1 MTRQLKNIITAA
13 IVTAA
18 AGFIFFLGG
27 QTVKADP
34 DSGNALI
41 YLEDVDVTD
50 MDESEIQAVI
60 DAKMS
65 EYATTAINLDVYG
78 ENVSVIAG
86 ELGLYRANTD
96 LIDQIM
102 ARHRKGN
109 ILQQYAID
117 KYYKENGPEFME
129 ISLDAT
135 YDACYAVVTEKC
147 KFTDEDPIDMTLV
160 LNEIGALVPTEKRD
174 GHYIQVEES
183 ANKLV
188 DFIRNQWHGGKS
200 QVNLPIKVVPG
211 YGTKEQFLQCDSVL
225 GTATTR
231 YPNIGV
237 DRDTNLMVAAGKL
250 NGCVVYP
257 GEIFSVL
264 DHLMPFTEENG
275 YMTAPVFLNGK
286 VVDDIGGGACQIS
299 TTLYQACLYAELEIV
314 DRSPHSMMTVY
325 CEPAMDAAV
334 AEGYKDFKFRN
345 NTDSPIY
352 ISSSVGP
359 SGNEL
364 GDGIVVFT
372 IYGHETRDPNR
383 TIEFESVETNR
394 EKATT
399 VYELSNAEEFGMVLY
414 TDGHDGV
421 DAVSY
426 KIVKING
433 EVVEKSELN
442 HANYQMAPNTYT
454 IGIKGASSRAVSMLA
469 EAAATKNIDNVY
481 DTLVVLYDSE

>member
-1 MTRQLKNIITAA
+1 MTKFLKHTMTAA
-13 IVTAA
+13 LVIAA
-18 AGFIFFLGG
+18 AGFLFCLG
-27 QTVKADP
+27 THEVSADP
-34 DSGNALI
+34 DNGEVQI
-41 YLEDVDVTD
+41 YLEDTDVTG
-50 MDESEIQAVI
+50 MSESEIQAVI
-60 DAKMS
+60 DARMS
-65 EYATTAINLDVYG
+65 EYATTPIDLDVYG
-78 ENVSVIAG
+78 ENVTVIAG
-86 ELGLYRANTD
+86 ELGLYRANSG
-96 LIDQIM
+96 LIDDIM
-102 ARHRKGN
+102 ARHKRGN

-117 KYYKENGPEFME
+117 RYYRENGPEFME

-147 KFTDEDPIDMTLV
+147 TFTDEDPIDMTLV

-174 GHYIQVEES
+174 GHYIEKEES

-188 DFIRNQWHGGKS
+188 DFIRNQWHGGRS
-200 QVNLPIKVVPG
+200 HVNLPVTVVPG
-211 YGTKEQFLQCDSVL
+211 YGTAEQLAQCDSVL

-286 VVDDIGGGACQIS
+286 VVDDVGGGACQIS

-314 DRSPHSMMTVY
+314 DRSAHSMMTVY

-345 NTDSPIY
+345 NTDAPIY
-352 ISSSVGP
+352 IASKVGP
-359 SGNEL
+359 SGNDV
-364 GDGIVVFT
+364 GDGEVVFT

-383 TIEFESVETNR
+383 TISFESVVTNR
-394 EKATT
+394 EEATT
-399 VYELSNAEEFGMVLY
+399 VYELSNAEEFGMVVY
-414 TDGHDGV
+414 TEGHDGM
-421 DAVSY
+421 DAISY
-426 KIVKING
+426 KIVSING
-433 EVVEKSELN
+433 EEVSRTELN
-442 HANYQMAPNTYT
+442 HANYQMSPNTWT
-454 IGIKGASSRAVSMLA
+454 IGIKYASSTAISMLA
-469 EAAATKNIDNVY
+469 DAAATKNIDAVY
-481 DTLVVLYDSE
+481 DTLLILYDME

>member
-1 MTRQLKNIITAA
+1 MSKGRKIILG
-13 IVTAA
+13 AA
-18 AGFIFFLGG
+18 AALFVGLLGLIGFAGEVHAEPDEG
-27 QTVKADP
+27 NVK
-34 DSGNALI
+34 I
-41 YLEDVDVTD
+41 YLEDVDVTQ
-50 MDESEIQAVI
+50 MSDEEIQAVI

-65 EYATTAINLDVYG
+65 AYATTPIDIDVYG
-78 ENVSVIAG
+78 QNVSVIAG

-96 LIDQIM
+96 LIDTISSLKK
-102 ARHRKGN
+102 RGN

-117 KYYKENGPEFME
+117 KYYEENGPVFTG
-129 ISLDAT
+129 ISLDAN
-135 YDACYAVVTEKC
+135 YDNCYALVSERCT
-147 KFTDEDPIDMTLV
+147 FTDEDPIDMTLE
-160 LNEIGALVPTEKRD
+160 LNEVGALVPTEKRD
-174 GHYIQVEES
+174 GHYVQLEES
-183 ANKLV
+183 AQKLQN
-188 DFIRNQWHGGKS
+188 FIQNEWHGGRS
-200 QVNLPIKVVPG
+200 QVILPVKVVPG
-211 YGTKEQFLQCDSVL
+211 YGTVEQFEQCDSIL

-237 DRDTNLMVAAGKL
+237 DRDTNLRVAAGKL

-257 GEIFSVL
+257 GETFSVL

-275 YMTAPVFLNGK
+275 YATAPVFLNGK

-314 DRSPHSMMTVY
+314 ERSAHSMMTVY
-325 CEPAMDAAV
+325 CDPAMDAAV

-383 TIEFESVETNR
+383 TIEFRSEVTNR

-399 VYELSNAEEFGMVLY
+399 VYELSNSEDFGMVLY
-414 TDGHDGV
+414 ADGHDGI

-426 KIVKING
+426 KIVKMNG
-433 EVVEKSELN
+433 EVVEESVLN
-442 HANYQMAPNTYT
+442 HANYQMSPNTYT
-454 IGIKGASSRAVSMLA
+454 IGIKGASSRAISMLA
-469 EAAATKNIDNVY
+469 DAAATENIDNVY
-481 DTLVVLYDSE
+481 DTLVELYDTE